1 MANNNGQQL
10 LLGDTM
16 NQKVKE
22 AVQTILNE
30 LNGGNRKD
38 IAATILDTVRSDHRT
53 LQQLFWSVMLL
64 AQIGYADSRY
74 DLRNEAS
81 VNWAKKVK
89 EVATRLNFDMGFPY
103 I

>member
-1 MANNNGQQL
+1 MRVIKAKIEIETNLSPAQIET
-10 LLGDTM
+10 LLGR
-16 NQKVKE
+16 
-22 AVQTILNE
+22 LNE
-30 LNGGNRKD
+30 PGVRVKSVALTVPRHK
-38 IAATILDTVRSDHRT
+38 ATI
-53 LQQLFWSVMLL
+53 
-64 AQIGYADSRY
+64 Y